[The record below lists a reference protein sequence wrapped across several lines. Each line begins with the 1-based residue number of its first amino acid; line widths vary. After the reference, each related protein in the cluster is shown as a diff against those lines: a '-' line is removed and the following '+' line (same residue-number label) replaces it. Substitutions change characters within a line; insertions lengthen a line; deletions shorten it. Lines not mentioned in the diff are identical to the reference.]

1 MLLHC
6 VNNMLVLYFIKP
18 HKGDDNIWHFDTDVY
33 QMEGIGRFSLGLSN
47 HIRIL
52 HTSEL
57 EQYVATFVKGNLQP
71 QTLY

>member
-33 QMEGIGRFSLGLSN
+33 QIEGVARFYIGLAN
-47 HIRIL
+47 HIKIL
-52 HTSEL
+52 KTPKL
-57 EQYVATFVKGNLQP
+57 EK
-71 QTLY
+71 